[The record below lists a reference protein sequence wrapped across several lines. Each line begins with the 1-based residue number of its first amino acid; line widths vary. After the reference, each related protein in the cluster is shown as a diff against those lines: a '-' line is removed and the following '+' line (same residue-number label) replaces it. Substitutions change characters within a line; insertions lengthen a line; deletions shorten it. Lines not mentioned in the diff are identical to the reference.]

1 MENHT
6 PPNTIRN
13 SIENNS
19 TKLDRNEKITVSKGS
34 EASSFQLLVR
44 EVDNFPDYSDRIC
57 HDSRVPLRVDRA
69 QGRSSEL
76 A

>member
-1 MENHT
+1 MEDLT
-6 PPNTIRN
+6 SPNIISN
-13 SIENNS
+13 SIKKNS
-19 TKLDRNEKITVSKGS
+19 TKLKNEKITISTSLK
-34 EASSFQLLVR
+34 ASSFQLLVR